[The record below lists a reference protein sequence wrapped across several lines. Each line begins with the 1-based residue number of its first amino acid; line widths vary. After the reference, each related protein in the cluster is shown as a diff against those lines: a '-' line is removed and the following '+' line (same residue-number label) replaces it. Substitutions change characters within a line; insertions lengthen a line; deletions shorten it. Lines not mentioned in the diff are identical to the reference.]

1 MIRHPKKRKMDEE
14 VPTPSAVPPQ
24 AVLQTISPSTSNV
37 VSESEGGTAGVQKT
51 RYLMLRRSDGTE
63 QMVALAPGV
72 NFPPT
77 SSSSG
82 LNGAPKKVMVVVQ
95 KSALNKKGIVNGGGK
110 MPVVGQVTNVL
121 QKNSAAV
128 VVEEALEDA
137 IYQEPQGF
145 VYYTIIKLNCLVR
158 CPKEFNNKK
167 DLLSH
172 MDEVHC
178 ILPFRCLH
186 RGCGR
191 SFGEL

>member
-1 MIRHPKKRKMDEE
+1 MDDETS
-14 VPTPSAVPPQ
+14 TPSTVPPQ
-24 AVLQTISPSTSNV
+24 AVLQTVVSPSTSNGI
-37 VSESEGGTAGVQKT
+37 GGNEVATTGPQKT

-72 NFPPT
+72 NFPT
-77 SSSSG
+77 TTTSSG

-95 KSALNKKGIVNGGGK
+95 KGALNKKGVVNGSGK
-110 MPVVGQVTNVL
+110 LPIVGQVANVL

-128 VVEEALEDA
+128 VVEEVLEDA
-137 IYQEPQGF
+137 IYQEPEGS

-158 CPKEFNNKK
+158 CPKEFTSKK
-167 DLLSH
+167 ELLKH
-172 MDEVHC
+172 MDEAHC